1 MAELMDMGRGLLEQ
15 PEAMQGQDMAEE
27 QGNVTPEEQAEYDQ
41 IVNTGRLIVYD
52 KAFSNNFL
60 KQLNDAKDKP
70 DVWASNTVAVA
81 KRINDQLQPQG
92 YILFSAATEELFPML
107 GDFASLSGIYEPTD
121 EETERALNLAMG
133 KAIKL
138 FNIDP
143 NNPEIQQDFAALQQ
157 ADQSGGLGAM
167 EQPAQGLL
175 GQSGGMSA
183 DTMNG
188 GMA

>member
-15 PEAMQGQDMAEE
+15 PEAMQGQDE
-27 QGNVTPEEQAEYDQ
+27 GNVTPEEQAQYDE

-52 KAFSNNFL
+52 KGFSNNFL
-60 KQLNDAKDKP
+60 KQLNDSKDKP

-107 GDFASLSGIYEPTD
+107 GDFASQAGIYDPTP

-143 NNPEIQQDFAALQQ
+143 NSPEIQQDFAAIQQ
-157 ADQSGGLGAM
+157 ADQSGALRGM

-175 GQSGGMSA
+175 GK
-183 DTMNG
+183 G